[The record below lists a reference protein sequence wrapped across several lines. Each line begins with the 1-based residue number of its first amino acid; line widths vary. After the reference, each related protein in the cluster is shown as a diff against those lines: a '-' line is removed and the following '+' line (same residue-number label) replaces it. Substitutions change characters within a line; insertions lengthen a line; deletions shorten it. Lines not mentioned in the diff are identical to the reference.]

1 MKKGD
6 LEGAIQSYSTAF
18 RVDPRMYVA
27 LYERGTLYVHQ
38 HKWEQAMADFNTALK
53 ISPSFF
59 LAAIKRAE
67 VNQTLGH
74 YDKALAELTHIIN
87 LRPRYHTDAL
97 ARSDR
102 AWLYAA
108 CPDPAFRNG
117 QQAVTDATAAC
128 KIDFWDSWDYI
139 DTLAAAYAE
148 AGDFANAIRFQE
160 KAIRKAG
167 GEDTKSSQARLALYQ
182 QQRPYRFASAR

>member
-1 MKKGD
+1 MIYFTKSQGTRLVQVRA
-6 LEGAIQSYSTAF
+6 LEGDYPFYGNLETKPAGAS
-18 RVDPRMYVA
+18 
-27 LYERGTLYVHQ
+27 
-38 HKWEQAMADFNTALK
+38 
-53 ISPSFF
+53 
-59 LAAIKRAE
+59 
-67 VNQTLGH
+67 
-74 YDKALAELTHIIN
+74 IN
-87 LRPRYHTDAL
+87 
-97 ARSDR
+97 
-102 AWLYAA
+102 
-108 CPDPAFRNG
+108 FRNG

-167 GEDTKSSQARLALYQ
+167 GEDTKSSQARLALSQ